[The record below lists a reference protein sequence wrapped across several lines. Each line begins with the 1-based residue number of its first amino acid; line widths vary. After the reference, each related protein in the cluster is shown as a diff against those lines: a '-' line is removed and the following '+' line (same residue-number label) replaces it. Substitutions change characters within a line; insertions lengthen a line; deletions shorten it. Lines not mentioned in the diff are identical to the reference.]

1 MKEHWKE
8 FVISGEPKTDVDSY
22 FDQTKPQIKTLIK
35 NQLKEMGPAKIIMT
49 IWLRWKKPIMLVI
62 VLGAEDV
69 ENAQDEDG
77 NTSNNYIKVEMLFNR
92 VFWG

>member
-35 NQLKEMGPAKIIMT
+35 NQLKEMGPAKVIMT
-49 IWLRWKKPIMLVI
+49 LWLRWKKPIMLVI

>member
-8 FVISGEPKTDVDSY
+8 FVISGEPKADIDSY

-35 NQLKEMGPAKIIMT
+35 NQLKEIGPEKVIMT
-49 IWLRWKKPIMLVI
+49 LWLRWKKPIMLVI
-62 VLGAEDV
+62 VLGPEDV
-69 ENAQDEDG
+69 ENAQDVDG
-77 NTSNNYIKVEMLFNR
+77 NTTNNYVRVEMLFNR

>member
-8 FVISGEPKTDVDSY
+8 FVISGEPKTDIDSY

-35 NQLKEMGPAKIIMT
+35 NQLKEIGPEKVIMT
-49 IWLRWKKPIMLVI
+49 LWLRWKKPIMLVI
-62 VLGAEDV
+62 VLGPEDV
-69 ENAQDEDG
+69 ENAQDVDG
-77 NTSNNYIKVEMLFNR
+77 NTTNNYVRVEMLFNR

>member
-35 NQLKEMGPAKIIMT
+35 NQLKEMGPAKVIMT
-49 IWLRWKKPIMLVI
+49 LWLRWKKPIMLVI

-69 ENAQDEDG
+69 ENAQDVDG

>member
-35 NQLKEMGPAKIIMT
+35 NQLKEMGPAKVIMT

>member
-1 MKEHWKE
+1 
-8 FVISGEPKTDVDSY
+8 
-22 FDQTKPQIKTLIK
+22 
-35 NQLKEMGPAKIIMT
+35 
-49 IWLRWKKPIMLVI
+49 MLVI

-92 VFWG
+92 VF